1 LRCPTFALF
10 FHSQGVFP
18 NHSTRIF
25 FLLSAIQWDEG
36 DNMPKIIRFHQLGG
50 PEVLRFEEAEPQRP
64 GKGEVRIR
72 VQASGLNRAESVY
85 MRGRY
90 FEQPQLPSRIGYE
103 VAGVVEAVG
112 EGVDACWIGKPV
124 ATVPGFSQNRYGTL
138 GEETVVP
145 VEVLGEYPANL
156 TPVQAAAIWM
166 QFLTAYGALVLVG
179 GIKAGDFVSIPAASS
194 SVGLAAI
201 QIARD
206 HGATAIAVT
215 RSAAKREEL
224 LALGAHHV
232 IVSDKE
238 DYPAR
243 MKEITGGK
251 GARITFD
258 PVAGPGIEHLAE
270 GAANSGH
277 LIEYGALDGGPT
289 PFPLIAAM
297 TKGLNVH
304 GYTMLQVTHDPAIAA
319 KAKKYVFDRLAEG
332 RFVPKIARTFPFT
345 QTIEAYQYLESNQQ
359 VGKVVITVP

>member
-1 LRCPTFALF
+1 M
-10 FHSQGVFP
+10 S
-18 NHSTRIF
+18 
-25 FLLSAIQWDEG
+25 
-36 DNMPKIIRFHQLGG
+36 KIIRFHQLGG
-50 PEVLRFEEAEPQRP
+50 PEVLRFEEVEPQQP

-72 VQASGLNRAESVY
+72 VQAAGLNRAESVY

-90 FEQPQLPSRIGYE
+90 FEQPQLPSRLGYE

-112 EGVDACWIGKPV
+112 KGVDAGWIGKPV
-124 ATVPGFSQNRYGTL
+124 STVPGFSQNRYGTL
-138 GEETVVP
+138 GEEAVVP
-145 VEVLGEYPANL
+145 VTVLGEYPANL

-166 QFLTAYGALVLVG
+166 QYLTAYGALVLVG
-179 GIKAGDFVSIPAASS
+179 HIKAGDFVSIPAASS

-201 QIARD
+201 QIVRD

-232 IVSDKE
+232 IVSETE

-243 MKEITGGK
+243 IKEITGGK

-258 PVAGPGIEHLAE
+258 PVAGPGIEQLAE
-270 GAANSGH
+270 GAANGGH
-277 LIEYGALDGGPT
+277 LIEYGALSGKPT
-289 PFPLIAAM
+289 PFPVMAAM
-297 TKGLNVH
+297 TKGLSVH
-304 GYTMLQVTHDPAIAA
+304 GYTMLQVTHSRAVAA
-319 KAKKYVFDRLAEG
+319 KAKKYVFDRLADG
-332 RFVPKIARTFPFT
+332 RFVPKIARTFPFA